1 MSLQGNI
8 HDMSV
13 ADLIQHNCAERKK
26 AKLIINHE
34 GDEAVLYFKEGNVVH
49 ANLGKEEGEEVV
61 YRILAWE
68 EGTFSVISDV
78 ETPKLS
84 IKRSWSGLLMEG
96 AKRLDETKL
105 ESEMVI
111 DDQKANKEVK
121 QMAQKM
127 DEVLKEMSNEINGFV
142 AGTVAGMDG
151 INIAQVSAGKV
162 DLDSVTGQLTI
173 FLKLAGSSAEK
184 ANMGTFED
192 ILIQTEKVYI
202 MNIFLPG
209 DNQHYMTTI
218 VDRKTGTLGNMRLIS
233 KIYAERFSKI
243 IPR

>member
-13 ADLIQHNCAERKK
+13 ADLIQHNCTERKK

-34 GDEAVLYFKEGNVVH
+34 GSEAALYFKEGNVVH

-127 DEVLKEMSNEINGFV
+127 DEVLQEMSNEINGFV

-151 INIAQVSAGKV
+151 INIAQVSKGKV

-173 FLKLAGSSAEK
+173 FLKLAGASAEK